1 MSFEHFSTHGCCGWK
16 GKHIDKGALATCT
29 PFLVPAICTL
39 AQPTCWRAEKLKPLA
54 NPLDMFGL
62 LNLQR
67 LQVCKHMPRPL
78 RKELE
83 LDLSQ
88 AGFRTL
94 PNFAFPEWQFS
105 NPLEFFILSMIST
118 LLGRKVLDFLQKSFG
133 GGTYLEDALAEV
145 ATKLQQEIWQN
156 AVAQLHPTWYP
167 VSLMI

>member
-1 MSFEHFSTHGCCGWK
+1 MLWLKRQAHRQRRPCYLYAFSGAGDLHFGSTNMLK
-16 GKHIDKGALATCT
+16 GGKVET
-29 PFLVPAICTL
+29 
-39 AQPTCWRAEKLKPLA
+39 LA

-94 PNFAFPEWQFS
+94 PNFAFPGWQFS
-105 NPLEFFILSMIST
+105 NLLEFFILSMIST